1 MHGGL
6 GPVIGGPVCE
16 PGAGNLWGA
25 AGVEQLMGPHTPA
38 GGTPG
43 VAPAAEPRPPAPPV
57 LSISSSTLAQ
67 PAATAINVPAGV
79 RASLVPHRVVP
90 DPEPPDGFAA
100 AFPELFALAY
110 RVGYRVLGERGE
122 AEDVAQEALARAVL
136 RWPALADRPHGWVVR
151 VAGNLAIDRYRRR
164 RRTPLRAEVG
174 VEWAEAGA
182 ADRLDLAASLARLPR
197 RQRQV
202 VVLRYLADWSE
213 RAVAE
218 ELGCSVGNVKSSGA
232 RAIRALRRHLGVDAT
247 GGRGGAAA
255 P

>member
-1 MHGGL
+1 
-6 GPVIGGPVCE
+6 
-16 PGAGNLWGA
+16 
-25 AGVEQLMGPHTPA
+25 MGPHTPA
-38 GGTPG
+38 SGTPPVAG
-43 VAPAAEPRPPAPPV
+43 PDDAVPAEAPAPAPPV

-67 PAATAINVPAGV
+67 PATTAINLPARRQAAPGP
-79 RASLVPHRVVP
+79 RRPAADPAS
-90 DPEPPDGFAA
+90 PEGFAA

-110 RVGYRVLGERGE
+110 RIAYRVVGERGE

-164 RRTPLRAEVG
+164 RRTLLRSC
-174 VEWAEAGA
+174 VEAGSAEAGA
-182 ADRLDLAASLARLPR
+182 PDRLDLVASLARLPR

-218 ELGCSVGNVKSSGA
+218 ELGCSVGNVKSSAA
-232 RAIRALRRHLGVDAT
+232 RAVRSLRRQLGVEVED
-247 GGRGGAAA
+247 GRGGAAA